1 VTLAAPPRVPRL
13 VLENVSKSFGSIR
26 ALSGVSFDVLPGEVH
41 VIAGENGAGKST
53 LIKILS
59 GVYQDYQGD
68 ILVDG
73 EKRRF
78 RSPAE
83 ATSAGIAT
91 IHQELSLV
99 GSLSAIDNLLFGTG
113 ESAFAPISRRTAR
126 ERAEKLLSQME
137 LSIDPD
143 APVETLSFAERQ
155 LLEIARALG
164 RNAQVLVM
172 DEPTS
177 ALAEPQAERLFSH
190 IERLVDAGTSI
201 VYISHRLEEMYRLAR
216 RITVLRDGRHV
227 LTRPSPELG
236 HKELIEAMVGRAARE
251 PAARPTVSSPGP
263 ALFEARDFGGP
274 EGRFRGVS
282 FELRKG
288 EILGVAGLQGSGTSA
303 LCHALFGSAVSAGGS
318 LFVDGKP
325 HVPSSPAASLERG
338 VALVPGDR
346 GVSVLAELA
355 VLENATLSSLARYS
369 PRGVLNRK
377 LERDDTGRE
386 GARISLRAPS
396 LDAPARALSGG
407 NQQKLALLR
416 CLLTRP
422 KVLLLDDPTR
432 GVDLGAKAEIHEHFR
447 ELARGGMGLL
457 FHSTELDELLAVCQR
472 VIVFNRGEI
481 VATLSGGE
489 LSRERVLAH
498 MLGAAA

>member
-1 VTLAAPPRVPRL
+1 MTLATAPRVPRL

-53 LIKILS
+53 LIKVLS

-68 ILVDG
+68 ILIDG
-73 EKRRF
+73 QKRRF

-83 ATSAGIAT
+83 ATSAGIST

-113 ESAFAPISRRTAR
+113 ESAFSPVSRRAAR

-137 LSIDPD
+137 LDIDPS

-177 ALAEPQAERLFSH
+177 ALAEPQAERLFSR
-190 IERLVDAGTSI
+190 IERLVEAGASI
-201 VYISHRLEEMYRLAR
+201 VYISHRLEEMYRLAQ

-227 LTRPSPELG
+227 LTRPASELG
-236 HKELIEAMVGRAARE
+236 QRDLIEAMVGRAARE
-251 PAARPTVSSPGP
+251 PAPSEAIARPGP
-263 ALFEARDFGGP
+263 ALLEAGDFGGP
-274 EGRFRGVS
+274 SHPFRSVS
-282 FELRKG
+282 FELRAG
-288 EILGVAGLQGSGTSA
+288 EILGVAGLQGSGANS
-303 LCHALFGSAVSAGGS
+303 LLHALFGSAGVVPGVLLLEGRPRAPASPEAALAAGI
-318 LFVDGKP
+318 
-325 HVPSSPAASLERG
+325 
-338 VALVPGDR
+338 ALVPGDR
-346 GVSVLAELA
+346 GVSVLAELS
-355 VLENATLSSLARYS
+355 VLENATLSSLGRYS
-369 PRGVLNRK
+369 PRWILDRK
-377 LERDDTGRE
+377 RERDDAARE
-386 GARISLRAPS
+386 GALLSLRAPS

-416 CLLTRP
+416 CLLTKP

-432 GVDLGAKAEIHEHFR
+432 GVDLGAKAEIHELFR

-457 FHSTELDELLAVCQR
+457 FHSTELDELLAVAHR
-472 VIVFNRGEI
+472 VMVLYRGNV
-481 VATLSGGE
+481 VATLSGSE
-489 LSRERVLAH
+489 LSRERLLGR